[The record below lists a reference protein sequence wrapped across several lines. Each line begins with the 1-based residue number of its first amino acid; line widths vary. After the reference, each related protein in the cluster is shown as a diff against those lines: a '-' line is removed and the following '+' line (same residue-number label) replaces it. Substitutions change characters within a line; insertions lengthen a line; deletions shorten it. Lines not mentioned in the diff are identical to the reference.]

1 MKSLLIVFVVIIMLL
16 LLLLLLLLSTVLY
29 SEVRERN
36 RVWLSALQSF
46 WSGDRELARV
56 KNRVLQGG

>member
-16 LLLLLLLLSTVLY
+16 LLLLLLSTVLY

-36 RVWLSALQSF
+36 PVWLSALQSF

>member
-1 MKSLLIVFVVIIMLL
+1 MKSLLIVFVVILM

-36 RVWLSALQSF
+36 PVWLSALQSF

>member
-16 LLLLLLLLSTVLY
+16 LLLLLLSTVLY
-29 SEVRERN
+29 SEIRERN
-36 RVWLSALQSF
+36 PVWLSALQSF